1 MIFELDESVELKS
14 ANINNH
20 DSAHVPKQ
28 QRSTSSCSN
37 NPFIGKAL
45 SVSQTLS
52 DAATTPSRRG
62 SNTLS
67 RSYSTRYN
75 NCNIT

>member
-1 MIFELDESVELKS
+1 MMFELDESVELK
-14 ANINNH
+14 NNNSNNNNTST
-20 DSAHVPKQ
+20 DQALAK
-28 QRSTSSCSN
+28 RSNSSCSTT
-37 NPFIGKAL
+37 NPFVGKAF

-67 RSYSTRYN
+67 NSYSTR
-75 NCNIT
+75 